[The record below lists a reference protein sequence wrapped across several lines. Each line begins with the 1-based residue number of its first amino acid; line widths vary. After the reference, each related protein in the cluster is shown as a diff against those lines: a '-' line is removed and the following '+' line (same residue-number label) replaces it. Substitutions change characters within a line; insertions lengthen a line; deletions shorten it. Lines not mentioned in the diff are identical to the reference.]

1 MAEAQSLLALVES
14 LGIGN
19 FILAYLVIWGTRFI
33 SSHAGGAGRFFSDV
47 TDVAKKIAADGIP
60 VVATITIANTKPIRV
75 TVVDAELA
83 AARAIARAGME
94 EDSLVAIAAPR
105 EVG

>member
-1 MAEAQSLLALVES
+1 MSETQSLLALVEA

-33 SSHAGGAGRFFSDV
+33 SSHASGVGTFFSDV
-47 TDVAKKIAADGIP
+47 TDVAKKIAKDGVPII
-60 VVATITIANTKPIRV
+60 ATITVANTKPIRV

-83 AARAIARAGME
+83 AARAFAATLN
-94 EDSLVAIAAPR
+94 EDSLATVIKEREAI
-105 EVG
+105 